1 MENLPSEYDVVKLN
15 AHWRCGWQLI
25 CQGDCYLNLFS
36 IPCLAME
43 YSLLKT
49 RLDIAAQQRKTSGQ
63 NQTFWLVAPIPIPVS
78 EMLLIMTK
86 MHAST
91 CIRVYALTQ
100 YLKLK
105 KRDLAT
111 LQ

>member
-25 CQGDCYLNLFS
+25 CQGDCYLNFFS

-49 RLDIAAQQRKTSGQ
+49 RLDIAEKKTSGQ
-63 NQTFWLVAPIPIPVS
+63 NQTFWLVALITIPVS
-78 EMLLIMTK
+78 EVLLIMTK
-86 MHAST
+86 MQASM
-91 CIRVYALTQ
+91 CIRVYAMTQ

-105 KRDLAT
+105 NGT
-111 LQ
+111 LLLSS